1 MGIRAERGDDGSVK
15 LSWANT
21 QSLIHTW
28 KQGLKSGKLALPPF
42 PKAPKAGESV
52 RFDFSLPDGE
62 TFALRG
68 KVSQS
73 DESGLTCSLRIPWG
87 TRIKLLRIQE
97 NA

>member
-1 MGIRAERGDDGSVK
+1 

-28 KQGLKSGKLALPPF
+28 KQGFKNGKLALPPF
-42 PKAPKAGESV
+42 PNAPNVGESV
-52 RFDFSLPDGE
+52 RFDCTLPGGE

-68 KVSQS
+68 SITQS
-73 DESGLTCSLRIPWG
+73 DTAGIQCTIRIPWG

-97 NA
+97 KA